1 MSIRMTPVQEEL
13 IKRYLGKSFHTAN
26 DLFSTFASLVKVRGL
41 LSLSLSPLL
50 STHLTSYSPS
60 LQVWNHPWVLML
72 DQEKKKL
79 KDGLDSLDGFIDDD
93 EEDDDDSVESFVVR
107 DSASDDEYKVR
118 KKKDSSNSREA
129 SNGPST
135 SVKGRLIHD

>member
-1 MSIRMTPVQEEL
+1 
-13 IKRYLGKSFHTAN
+13 
-26 DLFSTFASLVKVRGL
+26 
-41 LSLSLSPLL
+41 
-50 STHLTSYSPS
+50 
-60 LQVWNHPWVLML
+60 ML

-79 KDGLDSLDGFIDDD
+79 KDGLDSLDGFIDDN
-93 EEDDDDSVESFVVR
+93 EEDDDDSMESFVVR